1 LKLAVIAHG
10 SRGDAQPMLSLSW
23 ALAERGHEV
32 TFVAAPDQLSDARAA
47 GIPCAALPLD
57 VRALLSEA
65 ETRRMFAR
73 GDLRGLFA
81 RFVQEEAL
89 CRDEFHRAIVDA
101 ARGAD
106 AVVATGLAVDV
117 AAVAGAAARI
127 PVVPVYFAP
136 LLPSSSFP
144 SPFVSAR
151 PTLGPFNRATH
162 DLVFRARWRSK
173 RTAIAALRR
182 DLGVAPIDECFALQV
197 LRRGLPCL
205 LLYSGALA
213 AKPADW
219 GPSIAMTGA
228 SRMPSALRERLG
240 ERGLPPDLARWLDGG
255 PAPVFVGFG
264 SMPVLAEI
272 LPVAREVVGGLGL
285 RAVVAT
291 GWSPVPAGHDDTVF
305 TVAEVDHNALFAR
318 CAAAV
323 HHGGAG
329 TTHEGLRA
337 GLPTIVCSVFG
348 DQRFWG
354 ARCRALGVGDT
365 LRFSKVTA
373 RALSKA
379 LQRALHPSTRSAAR
393 DLGSAL
399 AGEDG
404 LAAAVHVIESLPRA
418 AWPE

>member
-1 LKLAVIAHG
+1 
-10 SRGDAQPMLSLSW
+10 MLSLSW

-32 TFVAAPDQLSDARAA
+32 TFVAARDLLSDARAA

-73 GDLRGLFA
+73 GDLPGLFA

-182 DLGVAPIDECFALQV
+182 DLRVAPIDESLRAPGAAPRIAVPAPLQ
-197 LRRGLPCL
+197 RRARREAGRLGTLDCHDRREPH
-205 LLYSGALA
+205 
-213 AKPADW
+213 
-219 GPSIAMTGA
+219 
-228 SRMPSALRERLG
+228 ALRAPREAWG
-240 ERGLPPDLARWLDGG
+240 ERAAAGFWRAGSTAAR
-255 PAPVFVGFG
+255 PRSSSASAACRCSPRF
-264 SMPVLAEI
+264 

-404 LAAAVHVIESLPRA
+404 LAAAVHVIQSLPRA